1 MSATPTQIVRK
12 YLASSP
18 TNIQL
23 APRNA
28 SAVHRD
34 FLLYVGHYRQQL
46 PTSINVESIPS
57 ENVAFFQTA
66 LSSLFHMVFVR
77 SVEPMYGS
85 ANVQLVKLNR
95 DGETYRLELY
105 GMMQPRIVYE
115 FNDAAL
121 AFSPD
126 GNGLTLKSNGPKGEK
141 KLELKRLKE
150 LKDFNEYTP
159 ELEHN
164 PVQIWQIKIT
174 EGAMPTPILC
184 YHLVIL
190 TM

>member
-1 MSATPTQIVRK
+1 MSTTPAQIVKK
-12 YLASSP
+12 YLASTP

-28 SAVHRD
+28 STVNRD
-34 FLLYVGHYRQQL
+34 FHLYVSQHRQQS
-46 PTSINVESIPS
+46 PASVNVESVPS
-57 ENVAFFQTA
+57 QNVEFFQTA

-85 ANVQLVKLNR
+85 ANIQLVKLNR
-95 DGETYRLELY
+95 DGETFRLELY
-105 GMMQPRIVYE
+105 GMTQARIVHE

-121 AFSPD
+121 VFSAD
-126 GNGLTLKSNGPKGEK
+126 GNSMALKSNGPKGEK
-141 KLELKRLKE
+141 KLELKRLNE

-164 PVQIWQIKIT
+164 PVQLWQAT
-174 EGAMPTPILC
+174 VSEGSAPTLLFR
-184 YHLVIL
+184 YHLVVL
-190 TM
+190 RM